1 MNGMIRKNMT
11 KWKDFESINA
21 AEKFDT
27 IKFFDLDGFVQDDH
41 KNMENKRIFI
51 FHHRLLENFQHLVRT
66 KAEVGNLMNSMVTDY
81 LITPKYL
88 REEILMKEKFA
99 GTVYLDDIGLFYTS
113 SAALL
118 IQSNPTGR
126 LLAGT
131 LHTKL
136 YLTHLLDQDV
146 KKKQE
151 KLLPTV
157 M

>member
-1 MNGMIRKNMT
+1 
-11 KWKDFESINA
+11 
-21 AEKFDT
+21 
-27 IKFFDLDGFVQDDH
+27 
-41 KNMENKRIFI
+41 MENKRIFI